1 MLSSKIH
8 TFDSNGLDPSPTCRT
23 STSPPECLRYRSR
36 CLEFRRRRVSPFRGP
51 ADGASGPPPVYTRRL
66 PAYLISPPPSPTTTW
81 RTTTSSIPST
91 WTTTP
96 PSTPSSNPFTWIAAH
111 RVYDLEDEMDH
122 PLKTA
127 TSLAGFDKP
136 SGQANLPTRRSFF
149 LVINPSHPV
158 HFIQEVICKLRPA
171 SN

>member
-1 MLSSKIH
+1 
-8 TFDSNGLDPSPTCRT
+8 
-23 STSPPECLRYRSR
+23 
-36 CLEFRRRRVSPFRGP
+36 
-51 ADGASGPPPVYTRRL
+51 
-66 PAYLISPPPSPTTTW
+66 
-81 RTTTSSIPST
+81 
-91 WTTTP
+91 
-96 PSTPSSNPFTWIAAH
+96 
-111 RVYDLEDEMDH
+111 MDH

-149 LVINPSHPV
+149 FVINPSHPV

>member
-1 MLSSKIH
+1 M
-8 TFDSNGLDPSPTCRT
+8 P
-23 STSPPECLRYRSR
+23 
-36 CLEFRRRRVSPFRGP
+36 
-51 ADGASGPPPVYTRRL
+51 RL
-66 PAYLISPPPSPTTTW
+66 NW
-81 RTTTSSIPST
+81 SIDN
-91 WTTTP
+91 
-96 PSTPSSNPFTWIAAH
+96 PSSGREVPFFH
-111 RVYDLEDEMDH
+111 YLEDEMDH

-127 TSLAGFDKP
+127 PSLAGFDKP